1 MNIENSSE
9 EALINGHFS
18 GGGFAFYRVP
28 GTLAY
33 TFTAQH
39 DVPFTM
45 TSFAELKGLHGVV
58 VAPFILSDQTPLVCI
73 RPDVLTEKKVP
84 LSDALQQSCESMN
97 AGVFRLP
104 NASYDRTN
112 EGRASYNDGFGI
124 CLDHLKKGSIR
135 KVVYSRRQTRDI
147 PRGYETQ
154 LAALFFEA
162 CRRQPNHYVSLW
174 WTPQTGCW
182 LVATPETL
190 LADDDMNERTWQTMA
205 LAGTMPS
212 EPQNLL
218 LANWSEKNKKEQAY
232 VSAFISQRLE
242 QLVDEMNISPVFPS
256 PAANVI
262 HLRTDFSF
270 KLKNEI
276 SPETLLDRL
285 HPTPAVCGEPQIP
298 ARSVIS
304 MAETTPRRYY
314 AGFSG
319 PFSLVGNTRLYVSL
333 RCMELFAD
341 RACLYAG
348 GGLLSDSNE
357 AEEWKETCRK
367 LKPMEELIQLLNTRV

>member
-1 MNIENSSE
+1 
-9 EALINGHFS
+9 
-18 GGGFAFYRVP
+18 
-28 GTLAY
+28 
-33 TFTAQH
+33 
-39 DVPFTM
+39 
-45 TSFAELKGLHGVV
+45 
-58 VAPFILSDQTPLVCI
+58 
-73 RPDVLTEKKVP
+73 
-84 LSDALQQSCESMN
+84 
-97 AGVFRLP
+97 
-104 NASYDRTN
+104 
-112 EGRASYNDGFGI
+112 
-124 CLDHLKKGSIR
+124 
-135 KVVYSRRQTRDI
+135 
-147 PRGYETQ
+147 
-154 LAALFFEA
+154 
-162 CRRQPNHYVSLW
+162 
-174 WTPQTGCW
+174 
-182 LVATPETL
+182 
-190 LADDDMNERTWQTMA
+190 MNERTWQTMA